1 MKVIWSPTAKRRAA
15 AAVDYI
21 AVDRPTVAVKWF
33 DGLLERI
40 ELLKNAPEQGRVVPE
55 WHEESVREIQYE
67 PYRVVYEIFED
78 RIEIVTL
85 SHMRQLL
92 EP

>member
-1 MKVIWSPTAKRRAA
+1 MELTPSDLSRA
-15 AAVDYI
+15 AAVDCI
-21 AVDRPTVAVKWF
+21 AVDRPTVAVQWF
-33 DGLLERI
+33 DGLVERV
-40 ELLKNAPEQGRVVPE
+40 ELLKNAPELGQVVPA

-67 PYRVVYEIFED
+67 PYPVVYEIFDD

>member
-1 MKVIWSPTAKRRAA
+1 MKVIWSPTAQRRAA
-15 AAVDYI
+15 EAVDYI
-21 AVDRPTVAVKWF
+21 AVDRPNAAVQWF
-33 DGLLERI
+33 DGLVERV

-67 PYRVVYEIFED
+67 PYRIVYEIFDD